1 MVQDQCSFF
10 SLSHQHSCVSCH
22 PAAFPEVLT
31 GIEILT
37 SCAGF
42 CHDQQPPFKAV
53 CRESTRREKSAEVF
67 LNFRAVLIQTY
78 IKAFRHQTSLL
89 QCLGEHFHFK
99 PRKLN
104 IFQGNF
110 FYVIYINIKH
120 KRRRSWGTNMDLC
133 CVWVSR
139 KDRVSVLHSLVH
151 HDLPVCCPTGHV
163 GAQHYQSASFAFNS
177 LFSQWNM
184 TYCFF
189 ALTLTGSE
197 RKSPSELLSEERGCV
212 LSPVRSAVRWQ
223 GVWGCREVWRKDFL
237 LY

>member
-104 IFQGNF
+104 IFLCH
-110 FYVIYINIKH
+110 IYKYIKAQKKEELGH
-120 KRRRSWGTNMDLC
+120 KHGSLLC
-133 CVWVSR
+133 LGEQEGPCQCS
-139 KDRVSVLHSLVH
+139 
-151 HDLPVCCPTGHV
+151 P
-163 GAQHYQSASFAFNS
+163 
-177 LFSQWNM
+177 
-184 TYCFF
+184 
-189 ALTLTGSE
+189 LT
-197 RKSPSELLSEERGCV
+197 RAPRPACV
-212 LSPVRSAVRWQ
+212 LSYRARWSSALPKCIV
-223 GVWGCREVWRKDFL
+223 CF
-237 LY
+237 